1 MRNEIFPFLVL
12 RPKKNP
18 IFYIDLVME
27 TNFVTYSTSPESFEP
42 SVITCFDKGIQA
54 TKNVPQLEKRVMEKL
69 FWSGTPLLESVGENE
84 SEVKRMREAIRK
96 AIRRAIVPLQ
106 AYAKEYEKYLEL
118 YNLDIKKYLE

>member
-1 MRNEIFPFLVL
+1 
-12 RPKKNP
+12 
-18 IFYIDLVME
+18 ME
-27 TNFVTYSTSPESFEP
+27 SNAVTYSTSPENFEP
-42 SVITCFDKGIQA
+42 SVIGCFDKGIQA

-84 SEVKRMREAIRK
+84 SEVKQMREIIRQAIQ
-96 AIRRAIVPLQ
+96 RAIVPLR